1 MPKLTALKPVLK
13 PLSHRVSKLGAY
25 ENEQQRFRQ
34 RDESQAYRKWYKT
47 ARWQK
52 LRMSVLIRDLF
63 TCQMPSCGRIVAGTS
78 KLVCDHKTAHRGGE
92 ALFWDERNLQCL
104 CKDCHDAIKQQE
116 EQATLHLRG
125 NWD

>member
-52 LRMSVLIRDLF
+52 LRMSVLVRDLF
-63 TCQMPSCGRIVAGTS
+63 TCQMVGCGRIMADTS
-78 KLVCDHKTAHRGGE
+78 KLVCDHRTPHRGRE
-92 ALFWDERNLQCL
+92 VLFWDERNLQCI
-104 CKDCHDAIKQQE
+104 CKECHDSIKQQE